1 LVFYS
6 YLQIFDLSPQE
17 QQWLVNH
24 LGHSL
29 DVHKIHYRQ
38 TSGII
43 ERVDIAK
50 LMLMQEFNVAGK
62 YAGKKLENIDLTGKA
77 LIIRK

>member
-1 LVFYS
+1 MLFS
-6 YLQIFDLSPQE
+6 SQIFDLSPIQ

-38 TSGII
+38 TSGVI
-43 ERVDIAK
+43 ERVDISK
-50 LMLMQEFNVAGK
+50 LMLMQEFNLAGQ
-62 YAGKKLENIDLTGKA
+62 YAGKKLDEIELTGMVNDI
-77 LIIRK
+77 L